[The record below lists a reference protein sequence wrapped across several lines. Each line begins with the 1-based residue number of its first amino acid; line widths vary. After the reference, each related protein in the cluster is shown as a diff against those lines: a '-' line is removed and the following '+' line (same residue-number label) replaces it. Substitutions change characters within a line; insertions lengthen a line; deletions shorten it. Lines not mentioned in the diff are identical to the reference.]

1 LAKRLV
7 IDTLILTLLLASTV
21 FAAEEQ
27 MLGDNPDG
35 SRTPATHLI
44 PMLAEPLPGRQP
56 DQIYPTDN
64 PLQPFSTKA
73 TCGACHDYNAVS
85 SGWHFNY
92 IDPNVTPGRIG
103 QAWFFTD
110 PMIATQIPLSYRNW
124 PGTFR
129 PQQLGI
135 TPSGF
140 LQIFG
145 RQMPGGGIGEI
156 LSQTD
161 NPEEILRLG
170 LTGQLEINCLACH
183 NISDDEDMGSA
194 AGWAIQVLRGNYRW
208 AATASSGFA
217 YVTGMLTGLR
227 DDYDFR
233 EPFVSSDTSM
243 KPPTVEY
250 YPEIFKHNDW
260 VFFNVSTA
268 IPKQRC
274 YFCHSNADIHNGQ
287 TEQWR
292 VDQDVHLTAG
302 LKCVDCHRNGLNH
315 EIIRGY
321 SGEPSFAEA
330 TEGRPCEPNNPLTAV
345 SSCEGC
351 HLGPNAGKPV
361 AGRFTAPTPKHAGLS
376 PVHFEKLTCTACHSG
391 PWPEASTIRTKTAR
405 ANAIGIAGANK
416 SPDVL
421 PHIVYPVFAKGQDG
435 KIGVFKAVWP
445 AYWGTLAGKTIT
457 PLSVETVKPAAE
469 KVITKDALSKVGDWP
484 KLTEDDIA
492 KILAL
497 LVSSMRGA
505 QPVYIA
511 GGRLYSL
518 NNSGKLIWA
527 ENEAAAP
534 YMWPIAHDVRPSAQS
549 LGVRDCQDCHST
561 DAPFFFGKVAVDSPV
576 KPVKAGIEMVTFE
589 KLPAVRTKVFAFSLV
604 FKPLLKVIVILSAF
618 IIAAVLLLY
627 GLKAL
632 NFFTKYFSGV

>member
-1 LAKRLV
+1 MV
-7 IDTLILTLLLASTV
+7 IIASV
-21 FAAEEQ
+21 GYAAQEQ

-35 SRTPATHLI
+35 SRTPAIHLI
-44 PMLAEPLPGRQP
+44 PMLSEPLPGKQP
-56 DQIYPTDN
+56 DQIYPTDS
-64 PLQPFSTKA
+64 PLLPFSTKA
-73 TCGACHDYNAVS
+73 TCGACHDYNVVS
-85 SGWHFNY
+85 SGWHFSY
-92 IDPNVTPGRIG
+92 IDPNVATGRKG
-103 QAWFFTD
+103 QAWILVD
-110 PMIATQIPLSYRNW
+110 PATATQIPLSYRNW
-124 PGTFR
+124 PGTFK

-145 RQMPGGGIGEI
+145 RQMPGGGIGEM
-156 LSQTD
+156 LDKTD

-170 LTGQLEINCLACH
+170 LMGQLEINCLACH

-217 YVTGMLTGLR
+217 YVTGTLMGLR

-233 EPFVSSDTSM
+233 APFISSDTSL

-268 IPKQRC
+268 IPNQRC
-274 YFCHSNADIHNGQ
+274 HFCHSSADIRNGQ
-287 TEQWR
+287 TEQWS

-315 EIIRGY
+315 KIIRGY
-321 SGEPSFAEA
+321 ANEPSFAEA

-351 HLGPNAGKPV
+351 HSGPNEGKPV
-361 AGRFTAPTPKHAGLS
+361 AGRFTAPIPKHAGLS
-376 PVHFEKLTCTACHSG
+376 PVHFDKLTCTACHSG
-391 PWPEASTIRTKTAR
+391 PWPESMTIRTKTAR
-405 ANAIGIAGANK
+405 ANAIGIAGVNK

-445 AYWGTLAGKTIT
+445 AYWAAMVGKEII
-457 PLSVETVKPAAE
+457 PLNLDTVKTATE
-469 KVITKDALSKVGDWP
+469 RIITKDKLSKAGDWP
-484 KLTEDDIA
+484 NLTEDDIS
-492 KILAL
+492 KILAS
-497 LVSSMRGA
+497 LVSSMRGS

-511 GGRLYSL
+511 GGKLYSL
-518 NNSGKLIWA
+518 DNAGKLVSTESELA
-527 ENEAAAP
+527 VP
-534 YMWPIAHDVRPSAQS
+534 YMWPIAHDVRPAAQS
-549 LGVRDCQDCHST
+549 LGVRQCQDCHST
-561 DAPFFFGKVAVDSPV
+561 NAPFFFGKVEVDSPLES
-576 KPVKAGIEMVTFE
+576 VKAGVEMVVFE
-589 KLPAVRTKVFAFSLV
+589 KLPVVKTKAFAFSLV
-604 FKPLLKVIVILSAF
+604 FKPVLKVVSVLSAF
-618 IIAAVLLLY
+618 VIAAVLLLY
-627 GLKAL
+627 GLKVL
-632 NFFTKYFSGV
+632 NFLTKYFNSI

>member
-1 LAKRLV
+1 LEKRLLVKTLVV
-7 IDTLILTLLLASTV
+7 ITMLASV
-21 FAAEEQ
+21 GYAAQEQ

-35 SRTPATHLI
+35 SRSPAIHLI
-44 PMLAEPLPGRQP
+44 PMLAEPLPGKLP
-56 DQIYPTDN
+56 DQIYPTDS
-64 PLQPFSTKA
+64 PLLPFSTKA

-85 SGWHFNY
+85 SGWHFSY
-92 IDPNVTPGRIG
+92 IDPNVAPGRIG
-103 QAWFFTD
+103 QAWILAD
-110 PMIATQIPLSYRNW
+110 PMTATQIPLSYRNW

-145 RQMPGGGIGEI
+145 RQIPGGGIGEMI
-156 LSQTD
+156 DETD

-183 NISDDEDMGSA
+183 NISNDEDMGSA
-194 AGWAIQVLRGNYRW
+194 GGYAIQVLRGNYRW

-217 YVTGMLTGLR
+217 YVTGTLTGLR

-233 EPFVSSDTSM
+233 APFVSSNTSV

-287 TEQWR
+287 TEQWKT
-292 VDQDVHLTAG
+292 DQDVHLTAG

-315 EIIRGY
+315 KIIRGY
-321 SGEPSFAEA
+321 ANES
-330 TEGRPCEPNNPLTAV
+330 CEPNNALTAV

-361 AGRFTAPTPKHAGLS
+361 PERDGLRHAGRFTAPTPKHEGLS
-376 PVHFEKLTCTACHSG
+376 PVHFDKLTCTACHSG
-391 PWPEASTIRTKTAR
+391 PWPEKSTIRTKTAR

-421 PHIVYPVFAKGQDG
+421 PHIIYPVFAKGQDG

-445 AYWGTLAGKTIT
+445 AYWAAMAGKEIT
-457 PLSVETVKPAAE
+457 PLKIDTVKSATE
-469 KVITKDALSKVGDWP
+469 RVITKDKLSKVGDWP
-484 KLTEDDIA
+484 NLTDNDIS

-497 LVSSMRGA
+497 LVSSMRGS
-505 QPVYIA
+505 QPVYIT
-511 GGRLYSL
+511 GGKLYSL
-518 NNSGKLIWA
+518 DNAGKLVSA
-527 ENEAAAP
+527 ESELAAP
-534 YMWPIAHDVRPSAQS
+534 YMWPIAHDVRPAAQS
-549 LGVRDCQDCHST
+549 LGIRQCQDCHST
-561 DAPFFFGKVAVDSPV
+561 DAPFFFGKVAVDSPLKSV
-576 KPVKAGIEMVTFE
+576 AGTDQEMVKFE
-589 KLPAVRTKVFAFSLV
+589 KLPRIQTKVFAFSLV
-604 FKPLLKVIVILSAF
+604 FKPVLKVVSILAAF
-618 IIAAVLLLY
+618 IIAALLLLY
-627 GLKAL
+627 GLKVL
-632 NFFTKYFSGV
+632 NFFTKYFNSI

>member
-1 LAKRLV
+1 LAKRLLAK
-7 IDTLILTLLLASTV
+7 TLVLVMILASAGI
-21 FAAEEQ
+21 AAQEP

-35 SRTPATHLI
+35 SRTSAIHLI
-44 PMLAEPLPGRQP
+44 PMLAEPLPGKQP

-64 PLQPFSTKA
+64 PLLPFSTKA

-92 IDPNVTPGRIG
+92 ADPNVAPGRKG
-103 QAWFFTD
+103 QAWILAD
-110 PMIATQIPLSYRNW
+110 PTTATQIPLSYRNW

-145 RQMPGGGIGEI
+145 RQFPGGGIGEM
-156 LSQTD
+156 LDKTD
-161 NPEEILRLG
+161 NPEETLRLG

-194 AGWAIQVLRGNYRW
+194 GGYAIQVLRGNYRW

-217 YVTGMLTGLR
+217 YVTGTLKGLR
-227 DDYDFR
+227 DDYEFR
-233 EPFVSSDTSM
+233 APFVSEDTKL

-250 YPEIFKHNDW
+250 YPEVFKHNDW
-260 VFFNVSTA
+260 AFFNVSTA

-287 TEQWR
+287 TEQWKT
-292 VDQDVHLTAG
+292 DQDVHLTAG

-315 EIIRGY
+315 KIIRGY
-321 SGEPSFAEA
+321 AGE
-330 TEGRPCEPNNPLTAV
+330 PCEPNNPLTAV

-361 AGRFTAPTPKHAGLS
+361 AGRFTAPIPKHAGIA
-376 PVHFEKLTCTACHSG
+376 PVHFDKLTCTACHSG
-391 PWPEASTIRTKTAR
+391 PWPEATTIRTKTAR

-416 SPDVL
+416 SLNAL

-445 AYWGTLAGKTIT
+445 AYWAMQTSKEIIPINLD
-457 PLSVETVKPAAE
+457 TVKETAG
-469 KVITKDALSKVGDWP
+469 KVITKATLSKDGDWP
-484 KLTEDDIA
+484 GLTEGDIA
-492 KILAL
+492 KIL
-497 LVSSMRGA
+497 SSVA
-505 QPVYIA
+505 VPATAKPVYIA
-511 GGRLYSL
+511 GGKLYSL
-518 NNSGKLIWA
+518 DKSGKLVSEESELA
-527 ENEAAAP
+527 GP

-549 LGVRDCQDCHST
+549 LGVRQCQDCHSI
-561 DAPFFFGKVAVDSPV
+561 DSPFFFGKVIVDSPLKSV
-576 KPVKAGIEMVTFE
+576 AATGQEMVKFE
-589 KLPAVRTKVFAFSLV
+589 ELPRLQTKAFAFSLV
-604 FKPLLKVIVILSAF
+604 FKPLLKVVSALSAF
-618 IIAAVLLLY
+618 VIAAVLLLY
-627 GLKAL
+627 GLKTL
-632 NFFTKYFSGV
+632 NFFTKYFNSL